1 MEYLPGYALDEI
13 FITDEGML
21 TLCDMLSL
29 VPLDTWPDDEEE
41 MKWLLFCFGA
51 EEEPEWF

>member
-1 MEYLPGYALDEI
+1 MEYLPGYAIDEI

-29 VPLDTWPDDEEE
+29 IPLDTWPESEEDI
-41 MKWLLFCFGA
+41 KWLLFCFGA
-51 EEEPEWF
+51 SDTNLS

>member
-1 MEYLPGYALDEI
+1 MEYLPGYAIDEI

-29 VPLDTWPDDEEE
+29 IPLDTWPDDEED
-41 MKWLLFCFGA
+41 MKWLLYCFGA
-51 EEEPEWF
+51 INTASI